1 MSLGKHTLKSWSS
14 TQSVIAL
21 SSGEAEL
28 YALVKGASQTLGMIS
43 MAGDF
48 GITLNGRVHTD
59 SSAAVG
65 ICTRKGLGKVRHIK
79 VQYLW
84 LQDTIK
90 KKELGLQKIPGVDNP
105 SDILTKYLDANTMN
119 RHLDT
124 LGFSSV
130 TGRAGMRRRLHI

>member
-1 MSLGKHTLKSWSS
+1 MSLGKHLIKSWSS

-28 YALVKGASQTLGMIS
+28 YALVKGASQTLGLIS

-90 KKELGLQKIPGVDNP
+90 QKELGLSKIPGVDNP
-105 SDILTKYLDANTMN
+105 SDILTKYLDAATMN

-124 LGFSSV
+124 LGFSGYR
-130 TGRAGMRRRLHI
+130 TRLRSEERVL